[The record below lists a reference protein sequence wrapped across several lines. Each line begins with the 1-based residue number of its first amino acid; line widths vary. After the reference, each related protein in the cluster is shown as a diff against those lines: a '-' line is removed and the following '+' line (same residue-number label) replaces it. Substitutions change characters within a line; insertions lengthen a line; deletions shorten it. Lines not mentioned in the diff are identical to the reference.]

1 MNASV
6 RLGFL
11 AAAGAYS
18 IWGLLPLYFK
28 VLGHLAPEEMLAHRI
43 IWSLP
48 TGFILIAIARNW
60 SDLRAAITPAR
71 LGWLGISA
79 ALIGVNWL
87 TYIWSVSEDRVM
99 EASLG
104 YYMNPLVNVAI
115 GAVFFSER
123 LRAGQWVAFALAA
136 IGVAVITVAYG
147 RPPWIALLLC
157 FSFAAYSIIRKKV
170 QVDGRAGLI
179 VEAAMLAPLAA
190 IWLGWF
196 VQQPD
201 GRIMGEGGWD
211 IPLILLS
218 GPISAFPLIFFAIA
232 AKRLKLSTIGM
243 MQYSAPTL
251 QFLLAVFVFREPFST
266 THLIAYAFIWTALI
280 VFTVDSVAG
289 ERKARRLARA
299 AEIA

>member
-99 EASLG
+99 EAS
-104 YYMNPLVNVAI
+104 
-115 GAVFFSER
+115 
-123 LRAGQWVAFALAA
+123 
-136 IGVAVITVAYG
+136 
-147 RPPWIALLLC
+147 
-157 FSFAAYSIIRKKV
+157 
-170 QVDGRAGLI
+170 
-179 VEAAMLAPLAA
+179 
-190 IWLGWF
+190 
-196 VQQPD
+196 
-201 GRIMGEGGWD
+201 
-211 IPLILLS
+211 
-218 GPISAFPLIFFAIA
+218 
-232 AKRLKLSTIGM
+232 
-243 MQYSAPTL
+243 
-251 QFLLAVFVFREPFST
+251 
-266 THLIAYAFIWTALI
+266 
-280 VFTVDSVAG
+280 
-289 ERKARRLARA
+289 
-299 AEIA
+299 